1 MSKVP
6 TKAKNIL
13 VLCIDRDDDI
23 GAKGG
28 VKTPIVGRDGCIHA
42 GIRLAIE
49 DPEEADSN
57 AIFAAIKLYEELLS
71 KGYSPE
77 VALLSG
83 TYKRGVEADEKIAYQ
98 LHDILQ
104 KYKADGAVVVS
115 DGIDD
120 ESVLPIIQNIVP
132 VISVQRVVIKHS
144 RSVEYSY
151 AVLGRYLKS
160 VIYDPRYSKLVLGV
174 PGALLLVGGITAG
187 LERYFQLQIGQ
198 YALAAVAIVLGL
210 AFILRG
216 FDLDRTIRNL
226 AKFTPSSFIKVFS
239 LIAGTMIILSS
250 IQVGYLAVPEGMVTA
265 EMEPLQIVTNPQV
278 VGYFVNG
285 MLMLLWIG
293 LGTIFGGMLL
303 SHWFRGSLRAL
314 GDVLR
319 LVVLALFYI
328 PMQQFMLVLIGEGSP
343 FTLISSLLIGLALA
357 LVSATFVY
365 QYYRKK
371 KGVGQLRR

>member
-1 MSKVP
+1 MSDAP
-6 TKAKNIL
+6 ARTKNIL

-23 GAKGG
+23 GSKGG
-28 VKTPIVGRDGCIHA
+28 VKTPIVGRDSCIHA

-57 AIFAAIKLYEELLS
+57 AIFAAVKLYEELLS

-83 TYKRGVEADEKIAYQ
+83 TFKRGVEADEKIAYQ
-98 LHDILQ
+98 LHDVLQ

-151 AVLGRYLKS
+151 AVLGRYLRS
-160 VIYDPRYSKLVLGV
+160 LIYDSRYSKFFLGV
-174 PGALLLVGGITAG
+174 PGALLIVGGITAG

-216 FDLDRTIRNL
+216 FDLDKTIRNL

-239 LIAGTMIILSS
+239 LVAGTMIILSS
-250 IQVGYLAVPEGMVTA
+250 LQMGYASIPLGLIPSG
-265 EMEPLQIVTNPQV
+265 MEPWQVLMNPV
-278 VGYFVNG
+278 VIGHFVNG
-285 MLMLLWIG
+285 MLTLLWIG

-314 GDVLR
+314 SDVLR
-319 LVVLALFYI
+319 LIVLALFYI

-343 FTLISSLLIGLALA
+343 FTLISSLLVGLALA
-357 LVSATFVY
+357 LVAATFVY
-365 QYYRKK
+365 QYYRRR
-371 KGVGQLRR
+371 KGKEQLES

>member
-1 MSKVP
+1 MSDAP
-6 TKAKNIL
+6 KAKNIL
-13 VLCIDRDDDI
+13 VLCVDRDDDI
-23 GAKGG
+23 GSKGG
-28 VKTPIVGRDGCIHA
+28 VKTPIVGRDSCIHA

-49 DPEEADSN
+49 DPEEADAN
-57 AIFAAIKLYEELLS
+57 AIFAAIKLYEELVS

-120 ESVLPIIQNIVP
+120 EAVLPIIQNMVP

-160 VIYDPRYSKLVLGV
+160 LVYDPRYSKFVLGV
-174 PGALLLVGGITAG
+174 PGALLIVGAITAG
-187 LERYFQLQIGQ
+187 LENYFQLQIGQ
-198 YALAAVAIVLGL
+198 YALAAVAFVLGM

-216 FDLDRTIRNL
+216 FDLDKTVKNL
-226 AKFTPSSFIKVFS
+226 VKFTPSSFIKLFS

-250 IQVGYLAVPEGMVTA
+250 LQMGYAAVPEGLIIEGPEA
-265 EMEPLQIVTNPQV
+265 WQIITNPQV
-278 VGYFVNG
+278 IGYFVNG
-285 MLMLLWIG
+285 MLTLLWIG

-303 SHWFRGSLRAL
+303 SNWFRGSLRAL

-319 LVVLALFYI
+319 LVVLGLFYI
-328 PMQQFMLVLIGEGSP
+328 PMQQFMFLLIGEGSP
-343 FTLISSLLIGLALA
+343 FTLISSLLVGLALA
-357 LVSATFVY
+357 LVAATFVY

-371 KGVGQLRR
+371 KGGGKLEQ

>member
-1 MSKVP
+1 MSDDTPK
-6 TKAKNIL
+6 TKNIL

-23 GAKGG
+23 GSKGG
-28 VKTPIVGRDGCIHA
+28 VKTPIVGRDSCIHA

-57 AIFAAIKLYEELLS
+57 AIFAAIKLYEELVR

-98 LHDILQ
+98 LQDVLQ

-115 DGIDD
+115 DGGDD
-120 ESVLPIIQNIVP
+120 ETVLPIIQNMVP

-160 VIYDPRYSKLVLGV
+160 LIYDSRYSKFFLGV
-174 PGALLLVGGITAG
+174 PGALLIAG
-187 LERYFQLQIGQ
+187 ALATIFNFTE
-198 YALAAVAIVLGL
+198 YAVAAVAIVLGV

-216 FDLDRTIRNL
+216 FDLDKSIRNL
-226 AKFTPSSFIKVFS
+226 ARFTPSSFIKVFS
-239 LIAGTMIILSS
+239 MVAGTMIMLAS
-250 IQVGYLAVPEGMVTA
+250 IQMGYAAIPQGLLVQGI
-265 EMEPLQIVTNPQV
+265 EPWQIATTTQII
-278 VGYFVNG
+278 GHFVNG
-285 MLMLLWIG
+285 MLTLMWIG

-319 LVVLALFYI
+319 LIVLALFYI
-328 PMQQFMLVLIGEGSP
+328 PMQQFMLVLVGEGSP
-343 FTLISSLLIGLALA
+343 FSLISSALIGLALA
-357 LVSATFVY
+357 LVAATFVY

-371 KGVGQLRR
+371 KGDAQLKH

>member
-1 MSKVP
+1 MSDVP
-6 TKAKNIL
+6 AKAKNIL

-23 GAKGG
+23 GTKGG
-28 VKTPIVGRDGCIHA
+28 VKTPIVGRDSCIHA

-77 VALLSG
+77 VAVLSG
-83 TYKRGVEADEKIAYQ
+83 TFKRGVEADEKIAYQ
-98 LHDILQ
+98 LQDVLQ

-120 ESVLPIIQNIVP
+120 EAVLPVIQNMVP
-132 VISVQRVVIKHS
+132 VISVQRIVIKHS

-151 AVLGRYLKS
+151 AVLGRYIKS
-160 VIYDPRYSKLVLGV
+160 LVYDSRYSKFFLGV
-174 PGALLLVGGITAG
+174 PGALLIAG
-187 LERYFQLQIGQ
+187 ALATIFELTQ
-198 YALAAVAIVLGL
+198 YAFAAVAIVLGV

-216 FDLDRTIRNL
+216 FDLDKSIRNL

-239 LIAGTMIILSS
+239 LVAGTMIILASL
-250 IQVGYLAVPEGMVTA
+250 QTGYAAIPEGLITEDMVA
-265 EMEPLQIVTNPQV
+265 WQIATNPQII
-278 VGYFVNG
+278 GYFVNG
-285 MLMLLWIG
+285 MLTLLWIG

-314 GDVLR
+314 SDVLR
-319 LVVLALFYI
+319 LIVLALFYI
-328 PMQQFMLVLIGEGSP
+328 PMQQFMLVLVGEGSP

-357 LVSATFVY
+357 LVAATFVY

-371 KGVGQLRR
+371 KGGEQLNR

>member
-1 MSKVP
+1 MKDKAMSDAP
-6 TKAKNIL
+6 KAKNIL

-23 GAKGG
+23 GSKGG
-28 VKTPIVGRDGCIHA
+28 VKTPIVGRDSCIHA

-77 VALLSG
+77 VAVLSG
-83 TYKRGVEADEKIAYQ
+83 TFKRGVEADEKIAYQ
-98 LHDILQ
+98 LQDILQ

-115 DGIDD
+115 DGGDD
-120 ESVLPIIQNIVP
+120 ESVLPVIQNMVP

-151 AVLGRYLKS
+151 AVLGRYLKTL
-160 VIYDPRYSKLVLGV
+160 IYDSRYSRFFLGV
-174 PGALLLVGGITAG
+174 PGALLVVGALATIFDLG
-187 LERYFQLQIGQ
+187 R
-198 YALAAVAIVLGL
+198 YALAAVGIVLGA

-216 FDLDRTIRNL
+216 FDFDRTIKNL
-226 AKFTPSSFIKVFS
+226 ARFTPSSFIKVFS
-239 LIAGTMIILSS
+239 LVGGTMIILASL
-250 IQVGYLAVPEGMVTA
+250 QMGYAAIPQNLIAL
-265 EMEPLQIVTNPQV
+265 EMETWQMVTNPQII
-278 VGYFVNG
+278 GYFANG
-285 MLMLLWIG
+285 MLTLLWIG

-328 PMQQFMLVLIGEGSP
+328 PMQQFTLMLVGEGSP
-343 FTLISSLLIGLALA
+343 FNLISSLLVGLALA
-357 LVSATFVY
+357 LVAATFVY
-365 QYYRKK
+365 QYYRKR
-371 KGVGQLRR
+371 KGDEELKH

>member
-1 MSKVP
+1 MSDIP
-6 TKAKNIL
+6 PKAKNIL

-23 GAKGG
+23 GSKGG
-28 VKTPIVGRDGCIHA
+28 VKTPIVGRDSCIHA
-42 GIRLAIE
+42 GIRLAVE

-83 TYKRGVEADEKIAYQ
+83 TFKRGVEADEKIAYQ
-98 LHDILQ
+98 LQDVLH

-120 ESVLPIIQNIVP
+120 EAVIPVIQNIVP

-160 VIYDPRYSKLVLGV
+160 LVYDSRYSKFFLGV
-174 PGALLLVGGITAG
+174 PGALLIIGALATI
-187 LERYFQLQIGQ
+187 FQIQ
-198 YALAAVAIVLGL
+198 YAFPAEYAFAAVAIALGA

-216 FDLDRTIRNL
+216 FDLDRSIRNL

-239 LIAGTMIILSS
+239 LVAGTMIMLAS
-250 IQVGYLAVPEGMVTA
+250 IQMGYLAIPEGLITQDMVA
-265 EMEPLQIVTNPQV
+265 WQVATNPQII
-278 VGYFVNG
+278 GYFVNG
-285 MLMLLWIG
+285 MLTLLWIG

-319 LVVLALFYI
+319 LIVLALFYI
-328 PMQQFMLVLIGEGSP
+328 PMQQFMLMLLGEGSP

-357 LVSATFVY
+357 LVAATFVY
-365 QYYRKK
+365 QYHRKK
-371 KGVGQLRR
+371 KGDGQLRR

>member
-1 MSKVP
+1 MSGSP
-6 TKAKNIL
+6 QKAKNIL

-23 GAKGG
+23 GSKGG
-28 VKTPIVGRDGCIHA
+28 VQTPIVGRDSCIHA

-71 KGYSPE
+71 KGYTPE

-83 TYKRGVEADEKIAYQ
+83 TYKRGVEADEKIAFQ
-98 LHDILQ
+98 LQDILQ
-104 KYKADGAVVVS
+104 KYKAEGAVVVS
-115 DGIDD
+115 DGGDD
-120 ESVLPIIQNIVP
+120 ESVLPIIQNMVP

-160 VIYDPRYSKLVLGV
+160 LVYDPRYSKFVLGV
-174 PGALLLVGGITAG
+174 PGALLIVGALATV
-187 LERYFQLQIGQ
+187 LELGR
-198 YALAAVAIVLGL
+198 YALAAVGIVLGA

-216 FDLDRTIRNL
+216 FDFDKAIRNL
-226 AKFTPSSFIKVFS
+226 ARFTPSSFIKVFS
-239 LIAGTMIILSS
+239 LAAGTMIILASL
-250 IQVGYLAVPEGMVTA
+250 QMGYIAIPSGMITEEIA
-265 EMEPLQIVTNPQV
+265 AWQIATNPKII
-278 VGYFVNG
+278 GYFVNG
-285 MLMLLWIG
+285 MLALLWIG

-314 GDVLR
+314 SDVLR
-319 LVVLALFYI
+319 LIVLALFYI

-343 FTLISSLLIGLALA
+343 FSLISSLLIGLALA
-357 LVSATFVY
+357 LVAATFVY

-371 KGVGQLRR
+371 KGGEQLKH